1 MTGYRVTNS
10 TVQLWGMEIDLERI
24 DELDKIFASEA
35 DRLKCVISYET
46 DSRLRVKIFDPNSPD
61 RYEVS
66 VLL

>member
-1 MTGYRVTNS
+1 
-10 TVQLWGMEIDLERI
+10 MEIDLERI

-61 RYEVS
+61 RYEVC